1 MSNKLVVIILI
12 IMILSL
18 TAVNAYANNSIK
30 RAFITQYDLKDTKL
44 DTCRTCMTS
53 TSTPVSWNPFA
64 IALKNDPD
72 FNRNNPTQALQNI
85 EQLDSDGDG
94 FTNIDEIRNSTF
106 PGDSGDPADSGDP
119 GDSPATPSDTQTP
132 ASAPAEE
139 NTLNTM
145 FNILAT
151 LAAIAMVSILVRKK
165 KE

>member
-106 PGDSGDPADSGDP
+106 PGDSGDPADSGD
-119 GDSPATPSDTQTP
+119 SPATPSDTQTP

-145 FNILAT
+145 FNILTT

>member
-12 IMILSL
+12 IMILSFM
-18 TAVNAYANNSIK
+18 TVNAYANNSIK
-30 RAFITQYDLKDTKL
+30 RAFVTQYDLKDTKL

-72 FNRNNPTQALQNI
+72 FNRNNPIQALQNI

-94 FTNIDEIRNSTF
+94 YTNIDEIRNSTF
-106 PGDSGDPADSGDP
+106 PGDSEDP
-119 GDSPATPSDTQTP
+119 GDSPATSPDIQTP
-132 ASAPAEE
+132 VSAPAEE

-165 KE
+165 KD